1 MCEKYAVKYDYFLRN
16 ITNIMY
22 TFEVTKSCGYSAF
35 ITVYKTQTMKDL
47 YSNLSAHFQTTDIKE
62 LYFISTNNE
71 RIDLPMNE
79 MNIKDFVS
87 LYVRC
92 SPVKLIPTYPLPC
105 PVVYKLYIVF

>member
-1 MCEKYAVKYDYFLRN
+1 MCEKYATKYEYFLRDIKN
-16 ITNIMY
+16 VMY

-35 ITVYKTQTMKDL
+35 ITTYKTQTMTDL
-47 YSNLSAHFQTTDIKE
+47 YSNICAHFQTHDIKE

-71 RIDLPMNE
+71 HIELPMNE
-79 MNIKDFVS
+79 MIIKDFISLFVS
-87 LYVRC
+87 C